1 MYFITGFEKYEN
13 DQFGWS
19 DIGSSR
25 TFGYFQDKD
34 VAMEAVRKNWSDI
47 QERVYRYAVVEYIPE
62 GLYELAEERWFFEW
76 NEKDERFVPIKPF
89 VDCFGNYAFG

>member
-1 MYFITGFEKYEN
+1 MYFITCFEKYES

-19 DIGSSR
+19 DIGASR
-25 TFGYFQDKD
+25 TFGYFGDKD
-34 VAMEAVRKNWSDI
+34 VAIEAVRKNWSDI
-47 QERVYRYAVVEYIPE
+47 QERVYRYAVIEYIPE

-76 NEKDERFVPIKPF
+76 DENDKRFFPIKPF